1 MMDKGNVQMMRKPK
15 NVLKEPLQSEQEFAV
30 FLKRVREE
38 SGVTGEELS
47 KGLMDSSQLSR
58 IESEIRPVPKT
69 MRDCLLG
76 RLGVTPDMY
85 ENLLNNEDH
94 AEWEWQHRILWAIVR
109 RDFPMAGNLIGD
121 YGRQDPADRLRRQFC
136 LMMCAECLK
145 LQGADRTELAR
156 LYGEAVRLTVPEVE
170 QVYTQPK
177 LLSVLEVNMVLEYE
191 CYRESASGFADKC
204 RYWLAYVK
212 DSLYDELSMA
222 KIYPRIVYYY
232 LREIL
237 TNDHAMAMGELQQ
250 VLLVCDDVIELLRDT
265 GRAFY
270 LVELLEY
277 RGRILTSIVR
287 QLTERGKQQE
297 AAAYQTV
304 LQESAELEKLMKELY
319 AEYDVPVYMQDC
331 TYLYRQRWVYAVGD
345 VLRIRRTMLGLT
357 QEELCEGICS
367 VKSLRRAEQRKM
379 NMQREPLG
387 KILGRLGLSREVQKT
402 ALVTNDRSV
411 LELMTEMTYSR
422 NNRDPVKARM
432 LLERLKAKVCLEIPE
447 NEQYVMEAE
456 ASLDLMEGKITQEA
470 FAVREADALRC
481 TLRAEKIYEAE
492 GVYLTETEM
501 SCVCKRIQGLEQA
514 ERREVIGFLIHFF
527 EKFAK
532 KDQLS
537 EYISMYEFVMAIV
550 ASELGNLGEYQ
561 LATELDKKALRE
573 VLRCRRLYMV
583 NEFLYDMLWNE
594 KEQKACNGQQM
605 ETVKMTDGLQVCRAL
620 SHFSKRTFYEK
631 LYNDKID
638 QSTRVSEEGV
648 SLHGAMDSSS
658 E

>member
-1 MMDKGNVQMMRKPK
+1 MDKGKKRMMRKRK
-15 NVLKEPLQSEQEFAV
+15 NVLKEPLQSEQEFGV

-38 SGVTGEELS
+38 SGVTGEELAE
-47 KGLMDSSQLSR
+47 GLMDASQLSR

-69 MRDCLLG
+69 MRDRLLG
-76 RLGVTPDMY
+76 RLGVTSDRY

-94 AEWEWQHRILWAIVR
+94 AEWEWQHRILWAVDR
-109 RDFPMAGNLIGD
+109 RDFPKAGNLIRD
-121 YGRQDPADRLRRQFC
+121 YERQDPSDRMRRQFC
-136 LMMCAECLK
+136 LMMQAECVK
-145 LQGADRTELAR
+145 LQGADRAELAR
-156 LYGEAVRLTVPEVE
+156 LYGEAVRLTVPEVDP
-170 QVYTQPK
+170 VYIQPK

-191 CYRESASGFADKC
+191 CCRASASGFADKC
-204 RYWLAYVK
+204 RYWLEYVK
-212 DSLYDELSMA
+212 DSLYDELSTA
-222 KIYPRIVYYY
+222 QIYSKTAYYY

-237 TNDHAMAMGELQQ
+237 AEDHTMAQAELQQ
-250 VLLVCDDVIELLRDT
+250 LLQLCDDVIGLLRNT

-277 RGRILTSIVR
+277 KGKILTDMAR
-287 QLTERGKQQE
+287 QLAESGKQQE
-297 AAAYQTV
+297 AVLYQNV
-304 LQESAELEKLMKELY
+304 LKESAELEALLRELY
-319 AEYDVPVYMQDC
+319 TAYGIPVYMQDC
-331 TYLYRQRWVYAVGD
+331 TYLYRQRWVYVVGD
-345 VLRIRRTMLGLT
+345 VLRIRRNMLGLT
-357 QEELCEGICS
+357 QEEVCDGICS
-367 VKSLRRAEQRKM
+367 TKSLRKTEQGKSD
-379 NMQREPLG
+379 MQREPLG
-387 KILGRLGLSREVQKT
+387 RIMRRLGLSREVQKT

-411 LELMTEMTYSR
+411 LELMTELTYSR
-422 NNRDPVKARM
+422 NNRDPVKARI

-447 NEQYVMEAE
+447 NKQYVMEAE
-456 ASLDLMEGKITQEA
+456 ASLDLMEGKITEEA

-481 TLRAEKIYEAE
+481 TLKAEKIYEAE
-492 GVYLTETEM
+492 DVYLTETEM

-514 ERREVIGFLIHFF
+514 EKREVIGFLIHFF
-527 EKFAK
+527 EKFAE

>member
-47 KGLMDSSQLSR
+47 KGLMDASQLSR

-76 RLGVTPDMY
+76 RLGVTPNMY

-109 RDFPMAGNLIGD
+109 RDFPMAGNLIRD

-156 LYGEAVRLTVPEVE
+156 LYGEAVRLTVPEVDL
-170 QVYTQPK
+170 VYIQPK
-177 LLSVLEVNMVLEYE
+177 QLSVLEVNMVLEYE
-191 CYRESASGFADKC
+191 CCRASASGFADKC
-204 RYWLAYVK
+204 RYWLEYVK
-212 DSLYDELSMA
+212 DSLYDELSTA
-222 KIYPRIVYYY
+222 KIYSKTAYYY

-237 TNDHAMAMGELQQ
+237 AEDHTMAQAELQQ
-250 VLLVCDDVIELLRDT
+250 LLQLCDDVIELLRNT
-265 GRAFY
+265 GRVFY

-277 RGRILTSIVR
+277 KGKILTDMVR
-287 QLTERGKQQE
+287 QLAESGKQQE
-297 AAAYQTV
+297 AVLYQNV
-304 LQESAELEKLMKELY
+304 LKESAELEALLRELY
-319 AEYDVPVYMQDC
+319 TAYGIPVYMQDC

-345 VLRIRRTMLGLT
+345 VLRIRRNMLGLT
-357 QEELCEGICS
+357 QEEVCDGICS
-367 VKSLRRAEQRKM
+367 TKSLRKTEQGKSD
-379 NMQREPLG
+379 MQREPVG
-387 KILGRLGLSREVQKT
+387 RIMRRLGLSREIQKT

-422 NNRDPVKARM
+422 NNRDPVKARL

-447 NEQYVMEAE
+447 NKQYVMEAE
-456 ASLDLMEGKITQEA
+456 ASLDLMEGKITEEA

-481 TLRAEKIYEAE
+481 TLKAEKIYEAE
-492 GVYLTETEM
+492 DVYLTETEM

-514 ERREVIGFLIHFF
+514 EKREVIGFLIHFF

-561 LATELDKKALRE
+561 LATELDKKA
-573 VLRCRRLYMV
+573 V
-583 NEFLYDMLWNE
+583 
-594 KEQKACNGQQM
+594 
-605 ETVKMTDGLQVCRAL
+605 
-620 SHFSKRTFYEK
+620 
-631 LYNDKID
+631 
-638 QSTRVSEEGV
+638 
-648 SLHGAMDSSS
+648 
-658 E
+658 

>member
-1 MMDKGNVQMMRKPK
+1 MRKRK

-38 SGVTGEELS
+38 SGVTGEELAE
-47 KGLMDSSQLSR
+47 GLMDASQLSR

-69 MRDCLLG
+69 MRDRLLG
-76 RLGVTPDMY
+76 RLGVTSDRY

-94 AEWEWQHRILWAIVR
+94 AEWEWQHRILWAVDR
-109 RDFPMAGNLIGD
+109 RDFPKAGNLIRD
-121 YGRQDPADRLRRQFC
+121 YERQDPSDRMRRQFC
-136 LMMCAECLK
+136 LMMQAECVK
-145 LQGADRTELAR
+145 LQGADRAELAR
-156 LYGEAVRLTVPEVE
+156 LYGEAVRLTVPEVDP
-170 QVYTQPK
+170 VYIQPK

-191 CYRESASGFADKC
+191 CCRASASGFADKC
-204 RYWLAYVK
+204 RYWLEYVK
-212 DSLYDELSMA
+212 DSLYDELSTA
-222 KIYPRIVYYY
+222 QIYSKTAYYY

-237 TNDHAMAMGELQQ
+237 AEDHTMAQAELQQ
-250 VLLVCDDVIELLRDT
+250 LLQLCDDVIELLRNT

-277 RGRILTSIVR
+277 KGKILTDMAR
-287 QLTERGKQQE
+287 QLAESGKQQE
-297 AAAYQTV
+297 TV
-304 LQESAELEKLMKELY
+304 LYQNVLKESAELEALLRELY
-319 AEYDVPVYMQDC
+319 TAYGIPVYMQDC
-331 TYLYRQRWVYAVGD
+331 TYLYRQRWVYVVGD
-345 VLRIRRTMLGLT
+345 VLRIRRNMLGLT
-357 QEELCEGICS
+357 QEEVCDGICS
-367 VKSLRRAEQRKM
+367 TKSLRKTEQGKSD
-379 NMQREPLG
+379 MQREPVG
-387 KILGRLGLSREVQKT
+387 RIMRRLGLSREIQKT

-422 NNRDPVKARM
+422 NNRDPVKARL

-447 NEQYVMEAE
+447 NKQYVMEAE
-456 ASLDLMEGKITQEA
+456 ASLDLMEGKITEEA

-481 TLRAEKIYEAE
+481 TLKAEKIYEAE
-492 GVYLTETEM
+492 DVYLTETEM

-514 ERREVIGFLIHFF
+514 EKREVIGFLIHFF
-527 EKFAK
+527 EKFAE

>member
-1 MMDKGNVQMMRKPK
+1 
-15 NVLKEPLQSEQEFAV
+15 
-30 FLKRVREE
+30 
-38 SGVTGEELS
+38 
-47 KGLMDSSQLSR
+47 
-58 IESEIRPVPKT
+58 
-69 MRDCLLG
+69 
-76 RLGVTPDMY
+76 
-85 ENLLNNEDH
+85 
-94 AEWEWQHRILWAIVR
+94 
-109 RDFPMAGNLIGD
+109 
-121 YGRQDPADRLRRQFC
+121 
-136 LMMCAECLK
+136 
-145 LQGADRTELAR
+145 
-156 LYGEAVRLTVPEVE
+156 
-170 QVYTQPK
+170 
-177 LLSVLEVNMVLEYE
+177 
-191 CYRESASGFADKC
+191 
-204 RYWLAYVK
+204 
-212 DSLYDELSMA
+212 
-222 KIYPRIVYYY
+222 
-232 LREIL
+232 
-237 TNDHAMAMGELQQ
+237 MAMGELQQ
-250 VLLVCDDVIELLRDT
+250 VLLRCDDVIELLRDT

-277 RGRILTSIVR
+277 KGRILTSIVR

-319 AEYDVPVYMQDC
+319 AAYDVPVYMQDC

-367 VKSLRRAEQRKM
+367 VRSLRRAEQRKM

-481 TLRAEKIYEAE
+481 TLKAEKIYEAE

-514 ERREVIGFLIHFF
+514 EKREVIGFLIRFF
-527 EKFAK
+527 
-532 KDQLS
+532 
-537 EYISMYEFVMAIV
+537 
-550 ASELGNLGEYQ
+550 
-561 LATELDKKALRE
+561 
-573 VLRCRRLYMV
+573 
-583 NEFLYDMLWNE
+583 
-594 KEQKACNGQQM
+594 
-605 ETVKMTDGLQVCRAL
+605 
-620 SHFSKRTFYEK
+620 
-631 LYNDKID
+631 
-638 QSTRVSEEGV
+638 
-648 SLHGAMDSSS
+648 
-658 E
+658 

>member
-47 KGLMDSSQLSR
+47 KGLMDASQLSR

-76 RLGVTPDMY
+76 RLGVTPNMY

-109 RDFPMAGNLIGD
+109 RDFPMAGNLIRD

-237 TNDHAMAMGELQQ
+237 AEDHTMAQAELQQ
-250 VLLVCDDVIELLRDT
+250 LLQLCDDVIELLRNT
-265 GRAFY
+265 GRVFY

-277 RGRILTSIVR
+277 KGKILTDMVR
-287 QLTERGKQQE
+287 QLAESGKQQE
-297 AAAYQTV
+297 AVLYQNV
-304 LQESAELEKLMKELY
+304 LKESAELEALLRELY
-319 AEYDVPVYMQDC
+319 TAYGIPVYMQDC

-345 VLRIRRTMLGLT
+345 VLRIRRNMLGLT
-357 QEELCEGICS
+357 QEEVCDGICS
-367 VKSLRRAEQRKM
+367 TKSLRKTEQGKSD
-379 NMQREPLG
+379 MQREPVG
-387 KILGRLGLSREVQKT
+387 RIMRRLGLSREIQKT

-422 NNRDPVKARM
+422 NNRDPVKARL

-447 NEQYVMEAE
+447 NKQYVMEAE
-456 ASLDLMEGKITQEA
+456 ASLDLMEGKITEEA

-481 TLRAEKIYEAE
+481 TLKAEKIYEAE
-492 GVYLTETEM
+492 DVYLTETEM

-514 ERREVIGFLIHFF
+514 EKREVIGFLIHFF

-594 KEQKACNGQQM
+594 KEQKACNGQQITK
-605 ETVKMTDGLQVCRAL
+605 EKMTATLKQCL
-620 SHFSKRTFYEK
+620 MFSHFCKRSFNEKFYCEK
-631 LYNDKID
+631 LY
-638 QSTRVSEEGV
+638 QST
-648 SLHGAMDSSS
+648 
-658 E
+658 